1 MASKRRRTQRRPGI
15 TRVDQPSTR
24 THGFVVRVGWYQRKN
39 GSYGPRFKSFFGDVS
54 HGGKK
59 GSMKAA
65 ESWLTKIERTA
76 GKAGRKVKSAAK
88 AGARKVKR
96 VVKRAKKK

>member
-1 MASKRRRTQRRPGI
+1 MATKAKARRRPRRKSAGTPGI

-24 THGFVVRVGWYQRKN
+24 THGFVVRIGWYQKKD
-39 GSYGPRFKSFFGDVS
+39 GSYGPRYKSFFGDVT

-65 ESWLTKIERTA
+65 AAWLK
-76 GKAGRKVKSAAK
+76 KVARSA
-88 AGARKVKR
+88 KR
-96 VVKRAKKK
+96 

>member
-1 MASKRRRTQRRPGI
+1 MAKKPTARRRPRRKSAGTPGI

-24 THGFVVRVGWYQRKN
+24 THGFVVRVGWYQKRD

-59 GSMKAA
+59 GAMKAA
-65 ESWLTKIERTA
+65 AAYLKKVSRSAKR
-76 GKAGRKVKSAAK
+76 GR
-88 AGARKVKR
+88 
-96 VVKRAKKK
+96 